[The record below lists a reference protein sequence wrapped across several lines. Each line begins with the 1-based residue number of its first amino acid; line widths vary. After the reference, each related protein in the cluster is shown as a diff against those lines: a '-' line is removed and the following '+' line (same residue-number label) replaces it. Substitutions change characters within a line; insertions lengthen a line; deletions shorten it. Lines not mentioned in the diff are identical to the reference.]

1 MFLPLPCY
9 SFAFESLL
17 HSRFQTLASSLFS
30 PLNSSIQVPVPF
42 MHLFT
47 CMRLLA
53 RLTAHCFLLVTVMIA
68 FQCSVELST
77 INHTLLS
84 QLSLKVSRPSRV
96 DSLCHQIC
104 AVKAGP
110 IPLRHSKLAKPLSVY
125 DICNSISFDGF
136 FSVRYNSLRIHTCS
150 GYRWSVLRSQHFA
163 LHTAETTR
171 L

>member
-1 MFLPLPCY
+1 M
-9 SFAFESLL
+9 
-17 HSRFQTLASSLFS
+17 
-30 PLNSSIQVPVPF
+30 QVPVPF
-42 MHLFT
+42 MYLFT

-68 FQCSVELST
+68 FQCSVEPST
-77 INHTLLS
+77 ISHTLLTKHLS